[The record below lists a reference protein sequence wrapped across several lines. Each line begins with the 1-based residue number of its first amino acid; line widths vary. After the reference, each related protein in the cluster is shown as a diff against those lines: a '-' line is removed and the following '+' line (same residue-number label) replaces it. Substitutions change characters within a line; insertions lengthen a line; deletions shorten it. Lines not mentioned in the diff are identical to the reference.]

1 MAVRIINAN
10 TETERPLPYAY
21 AGVRAGFPSP
31 AQNCMEVSIDLNKE
45 LVRHPATTFYAR
57 VVGDSMQDAGITDG
71 DLIVIDRSLEPREGD
86 IVVAYIDG
94 EFTLKRITIDAVHHC
109 LWLLPENEKYQPIK
123 VTEDNDFTVWGV
135 VTYNIKR
142 QR

>member
-1 MAVRIINAN
+1 MAVHIIKTS
-10 TETERPLPYAY
+10 TETERPLPYAD